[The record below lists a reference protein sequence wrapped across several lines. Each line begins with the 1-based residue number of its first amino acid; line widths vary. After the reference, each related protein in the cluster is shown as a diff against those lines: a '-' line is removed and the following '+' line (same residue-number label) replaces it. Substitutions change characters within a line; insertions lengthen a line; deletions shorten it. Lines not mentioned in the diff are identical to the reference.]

1 MPPVYNSVIDRTD
14 AGPLIPE
21 EVSKEIIKGAI
32 VQSATLTLFK
42 HATMSRKVQ
51 RMPVESV
58 LPLAYWVDG
67 DTGLKQ
73 TSEHN
78 WKNKYITAEELA
90 VILPIPQ
97 AVLDDADQPIW
108 DEVRPRAEEAI
119 GRSLDAAVFFG
130 TDAPAS
136 FPDAIVDAAT
146 AAGNTATEGTN
157 AQSDGGI
164 AADVSDAFKT
174 VEDDGFDVSGA
185 IAVRRMRGKL
195 RNARDAN
202 GVRLAEVS
210 PDEVYGVPVKYPL
223 RGLWP
228 VGSEVPEMIVGDFSA
243 GIVGIRQDI
252 SWKILDQAVIQDGS
266 GAIVFNLA
274 QQDMVALRMVARFGF
289 QVPNPVNHD
298 QPDEDDRYPF
308 GVLLSEAS

>member
-1 MPPVYNSVIDRTD
+1 MPPVYDSLIDRTD

-32 VQSATLTLFK
+32 VQSATLSLFRRV
-42 HATMSRKVQ
+42 TMSRKQQ

-58 LPLAYWVDG
+58 LPIAYWVDG

-78 WKNKYITAEELA
+78 WKNKYLTAEELA
-90 VILPIPQ
+90 VIIPIPT
-97 AVLDDADQPIW
+97 AVLDDAEQPIW
-108 DEVRPRAEEAI
+108 EEVRPRAEEAI

-130 TDAPAS
+130 IDAPAS
-136 FPDAIVDAAT
+136 FPDAIVDAAI
-146 AAGNTATEGTN
+146 AAGNTVTEGHP
-157 AQSDGGI
+157 ASEGGI
-164 AADVSDAFKT
+164 AADISDMFAT
-174 VEDDGFDVSGA
+174 VEDDGFDVNGV

-195 RNARDAN
+195 RNVRDAN

-210 PDEVYGVPVKYPL
+210 PDEVYGVKVSYPL

-228 VGSEVPEMIVGDFSA
+228 TGGEVAEMVGGDFTA
-243 GIVGIRQDI
+243 GIAGVRQDI
-252 SWKILDQAVIQDGS
+252 AWRILDQAVIQDGS

-274 QQDMVALRMVARFGF
+274 QQDMVALRMTARFGF
-289 QVPNPVNHD
+289 QVPNPVTHD
-298 QPDEDDRYPF
+298 QPEEDDRYPF
-308 GVLLSEAS
+308 GVLLTPES